1 MQAGM
6 TLHIDDEIGN
16 WRKERDTKSLT
27 FKLKRNMFWI
37 DPNLSSAV
45 KYVKPQR
52 IYSNE
57 SHESKSLLNIAGQK
71 HKKIDLNIVDSLN
84 SFFRSLLTNSWFL
97 GSIFKY
103 FFTCIAVMLLPWK
116 EDLSLLM
123 IFSLTQL
130 LSLKNCCN
138 FFFP

>member
-1 MQAGM
+1 
-6 TLHIDDEIGN
+6 
-16 WRKERDTKSLT
+16 
-27 FKLKRNMFWI
+27 MFWI

-138 FFFP
+138 FFFLKGFLDCAVANL